1 MAKTFTVGT
10 KVEKEVHEHL
20 ANLAAAQGKSVS
32 EVVRELIE
40 SGLKR
45 SVQGVSDEQSEA
57 VLERLGAL
65 EQQIAFHHNAL
76 GELLLKA
83 VKAGAAARYFA
94 RLSTSYGQ
102 DISSYLTTQT
112 PLDSHSK
119 QAQMAQFETKCT
131 EFEQH
136 FLMSPLDKLDA
147 IISKNIVG

>member
-20 ANLAAAQGKSVS
+20 TQLAAAQGKSVS
-32 EVVRELIE
+32 EVARDLIE
-40 SGLKR
+40 AGLKR
-45 SVQGVSDEQSEA
+45 GALGANDGQSEA
-57 VLERLGAL
+57 VLERLTTL

-76 GELLLKA
+76 GELLMKT

-102 DISSYLTTQT
+102 DITSYLTTQK
-112 PLDSHSK
+112 PLDSQSK
-119 QAQMAQFETKCT
+119 QAQMAQFEKKCR

-136 FLMSPLDKLDA
+136 FLMSPFDEL
-147 IISKNIVG
+147 

>member
-20 ANLAAAQGKSVS
+20 AQLAAAQGKSVS
-32 EVVRELIE
+32 EVARELIE
-40 SGLKR
+40 AGLKR
-45 SVQGVSDEQSEA
+45 GAQDFNDGQPEA
-57 VLERLGAL
+57 VLERLASL

-76 GELLLKA
+76 GELLVKA

-102 DISSYLTTQT
+102 DITSYLTTQK
-112 PLDSHSK
+112 PLDAQSK
-119 QAQMAQFETKCT
+119 QSQMAQFEKKCR

-136 FLMSPLDKLDA
+136 FLMSPFDKL
-147 IISKNIVG
+147 